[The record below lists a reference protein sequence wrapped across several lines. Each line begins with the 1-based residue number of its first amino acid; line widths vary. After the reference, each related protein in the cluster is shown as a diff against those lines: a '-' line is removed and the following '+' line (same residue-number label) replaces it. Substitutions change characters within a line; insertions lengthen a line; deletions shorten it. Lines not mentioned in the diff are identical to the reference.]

1 MAGALSKNEIIS
13 MTLKS
18 PERNSARAA
27 SAGKKLSILALGFAC
42 LAFVALASSHFGNI
56 SARADTVAPTAGGK
70 VFTDEQKK
78 ALGDIIRDY
87 LIKNP
92 EIMFEVQSA
101 LDEKSQKE
109 QDAKL
114 KDFMAKNAKEIYRAA
129 GSSVAGDPNG
139 DVTVVEFF
147 DYNCGYCK
155 RAMPDM
161 LALLEQDKNLRFV
174 LKEFPVLGQ
183 GSVEAAHVA
192 TAVNKLAPEKYLDF
206 HKKLLSARGE
216 ANKARAME
224 AAVAVGLD
232 AAKIEA
238 EMKSA
243 EVQASLEEG
252 FGLANGLGLTGTP
265 SYVIGQQVIP
275 GAIGMPKLKD
285 RIAEVRGCLPKQC

>member
-1 MAGALSKNEIIS
+1 MRK
-13 MTLKS
+13 TLKTILAAGVAGS
-18 PERNSARAA
+18 LLFGAA
-27 SAGKKLSILALGFAC
+27 SAGAAESFTAAQKEELG
-42 LAFVALASSHFGNI
+42 
-56 SARADTVAPTAGGK
+56 
-70 VFTDEQKK
+70 Q
-78 ALGDIIRDY
+78 IIKQY
-87 LIKNP
+87 LLENP
-92 EIMFEVQSA
+92 EILDEAMSA
-101 LDEKSQKE
+101 LEKK
-109 QDAKL
+109 
-114 KDFMAKNAKEIYRAA
+114 RADQA
-129 GSSVAGDPNG
+129 QAQQSRTIAEKASLLLNSPRQVVLGNPKG